1 MFGLFQFYFQTA
13 HSKIGHSCL
22 LPLPT
27 KFIMLDIS
35 TYVESLEQHLMSLWK
50 KLTTSKDY
58 AINLLLS
65 WLKKHRGMCV
75 KSLSHDNEI

>member
-1 MFGLFQFYFQTA
+1 
-13 HSKIGHSCL
+13 
-22 LPLPT
+22 
-27 KFIMLDIS
+27 MLDIS